1 MHEAETLSF
10 VTSSYLDIPVLKVFS
25 SGTHEGMPVMEM
37 EMRSGDTLEE
47 IWPRLSH
54 EEKIGYENNY
64 ADWRICYVSLT
75 EAISA
80 PSSVVERSTAV
91 AM

>member
-10 VTSSYLDIPVLKVFS
+10 VTSSCLDIPVLKVFS
-25 SGTHEGMPVMEM
+25 SGTYEGMPVMER
-37 EMRSGDTLEE
+37 EIRSGDTLEE

-54 EEKIGYENNY
+54 EEKIGYAEQLRRLANLL
-64 ADWRICYVSLT
+64 RSLDGSY
-75 EAISA
+75 IDS
-80 PSSVVERSTAV
+80 VERSTAV